1 MGISTEASG
10 YGTLGE
16 LGHCMYRNEQA
27 LVDGFL
33 THLGS
38 SEEPW
43 RVAGFTREFEY
54 GAGRT
59 DVVAADE
66 KGRVL
71 AFEAKLQCW
80 RNALTQAHRNRCFA
94 HRSYVVLPESTAFRA
109 LRFEAEFRRRGV
121 GICLVSDA
129 GLIELL
135 RSAADAPCL
144 DWLCSR
150 ARAAIREDVM
160 ARVTK

>member
-1 MGISTEASG
+1 
-10 YGTLGE
+10 
-16 LGHCMYRNEQA
+16 MYQNERA

-38 SEEPW
+38 GDKPW
-43 RVAGFTREFEY
+43 RLSGFTLEFEY

-66 KGRVL
+66 SGCIF
-71 AFEAKLQCW
+71 AFEAKLQGW

-94 HRSYVVLPESTAFRA
+94 HRSYVVLPESTALRA
-109 LRFEAEFRRRGV
+109 LRFQAEFRRRGV

-129 GLIELL
+129 GVFELL
-135 RSAADAPCL
+135 RSTAETPCL
-144 DWLCSR
+144 DWLCKKAQSVIQGGEMR
-150 ARAAIREDVM
+150 AVAP
-160 ARVTK
+160 